1 MTWFDPAPSPR
12 IPATGRRI
20 GSSRWLAACAV
31 PLALL
36 LLGGCEDT
44 PAKTA
49 PVASPWAA
57 IAKGSISI
65 EGGVIN
71 IAATRPGIIRE
82 VLAEEGA
89 EVKGGAILARIDDSE
104 ARLALRVREQERNEA
119 RPALALL
126 QLRHKIA
133 QRELKR
139 INSLS
144 GDDVVSGQER
154 DQARDEVSIAAAEV
168 ARQQAALGTSAA
180 QIDAAKLEVEQH
192 LVRAPLDGRIVRRQ
206 ARPGDGASTLNVTPL
221 FLFAPHGP
229 RIVRA
234 ELEERFVGAVKAGQ
248 SAEVVLEADESKVY
262 KARVLRLG
270 EVFGNRPESDDPNEK
285 QDVRVIECVLQIDA
299 PELRIGQRVIVRIA
313 RQSGTPTP

>member
-1 MTWFDPAPSPR
+1 MTLFHPLPAAP
-12 IPATGRRI
+12 GRRLRR
-20 GSSRWLAACAV
+20 SHWLAWCGL
-31 PLALL
+31 PLAAMLL
-36 LLGGCEDT
+36 CGCDES
-44 PAKTA
+44 PAKQA
-49 PVASPWAA
+49 PPVSPWAA
-57 IAKGSISI
+57 VAKGSISI

-71 IAATRPGIIRE
+71 IAATRPGIIRQ

-104 ARLALRVREQERNEA
+104 AKLALRVREQERNEA

-126 QLRHKIA
+126 QLRHQIA
-133 QRELKR
+133 QREWKR
-139 INSLS
+139 VNSLT

-154 DQARDEVSIAAAEV
+154 DQARDQVGIAAAEV
-168 ARQQAALGTSAA
+168 ARQQAALATSAA
-180 QIDAAKLEVEQH
+180 QVEAARLEVEQH

-248 SAEVVLEADESKVY
+248 TAEVALEADESKVY

-270 EVFGNRPESDDPNEK
+270 EVFGNRPDSDDPNEK

-313 RQSGTPTP
+313 RQAGTPAP

>member
-1 MTWFDPAPSPR
+1 MTVFHPTLTAPS
-12 IPATGRRI
+12 RRARPP
-20 GSSRWLAACAV
+20 GLLAVCGLSLAC
-31 PLALL
+31 L
-36 LLGGCEDT
+36 LLGGCDET
-44 PAKTA
+44 PVNAA
-49 PVASPWAA
+49 PAASPWAA

-71 IAATRPGIIRE
+71 IAATRPGIIRQ

-89 EVKGGAILARIDDSE
+89 EVKGGTILARIDDGE
-104 ARLALRVREQERNEA
+104 AKLALRVREQEYNEA

-126 QLRHKIA
+126 QLRHGIA

-139 INSLS
+139 LAGLA
-144 GDDVVSGQER
+144 GDDVVSDQER
-154 DQARDEVSIAAAEV
+154 DQARDQVGIAAAEV
-168 ARQQAALGTSAA
+168 ARQQAALATSGAHVA
-180 QIDAAKLEVEQH
+180 AAKFEVEQH

-234 ELEERFVGAVKAGQ
+234 DLEERFVGAVKAGQ
-248 SAEVVLEADESKVY
+248 AAEVALEADESKVY

-270 EVFGNRPESDDPNEK
+270 QVFGNRPESDDPNEK

-313 RQSGTPTP
+313 RQNGAAAP